1 MHGQEATNKKRIKI
15 PKEREL
21 VAMMASIM
29 ALNAL
34 AIDTMLPAFQEMRDA
49 LGIGNP
55 NHVQYVISFYLLGMG
70 LGSIIYGP
78 LSDRFGRKAVLLP
91 ALAGYGLFSLA
102 CSFAPSFEMLLAMRM
117 AQGLCGAA
125 LGVLVAAII
134 RDRFEGDTMARHM
147 SMIFM
152 TFMIVP
158 IIAPSIGA
166 LILKVAPWRTI
177 FDLFAV
183 LALVVAFW
191 AWRRLPETLSP
202 DNVIRFN
209 VGSIASGSKT
219 VLMNRQA
226 MGYVLASA
234 VIQGSLYGYL
244 NASEQLFSFT
254 FGARDFFPIGFAIIA
269 IGIAFANFTNSR
281 IVMKFGARRVS
292 HSAVFIYI
300 TLGLLQLGAAWFFAS
315 SLSLFM
321 ALLMGNMAL
330 IGFLGP
336 NFSSIAMQPF
346 GHMAGIASSFQQ
358 SLRQMLG
365 AGIGAAI
372 GAQFN
377 GTAIPMAIG
386 FCVCGTAS
394 LLLIFWG
401 ERGKLFTRPHSAPR
415 SPM

>member
-1 MHGQEATNKKRIKI
+1 MTSARNDKTSMPGA
-15 PKEREL
+15 REL

-34 AIDTMLPAFQEMRDA
+34 AIDTMLPAFPEMREG
-49 LGIGNP
+49 LGIANP
-55 NHVQYVISFYLLGMG
+55 NHVQYVISIYLLGLG

-117 AQGLCGAA
+117 VQGLCGAA
-125 LGVLVAAII
+125 LGVLVAAVI

-166 LILKVAPWRTI
+166 LILKIAPWRVI

-183 LALVVAFW
+183 LAVVVGFW
-191 AWRRLPETLSP
+191 VWRRLPETLSP
-202 DNVIRFN
+202 DNVIPFSAR
-209 VGSIASGSKT
+209 SIAKGSKE

-234 VIQGSLYGYL
+234 VIMGSLYGYL
-244 NASEQLFSFT
+244 NASEQLFSVT
-254 FGARDFFPIGFAIIA
+254 FDARDFFPIGFAIIA
-269 IGIAFANFTNSR
+269 IGIAFANFPNAR

-292 HSAVFIYI
+292 HSAVFVYI
-300 TLGLLQLGAAWFFAS
+300 ALGLLQLGAAWFFAS

-330 IGFLGP
+330 IGFLGS

-358 SLRQMLG
+358 SIRQILG
-365 AGIGAAI
+365 AGIGAII
-372 GAQFN
+372 GAQFD

-386 FCVCGTAS
+386 FCLCGTIA
-394 LLLIFWG
+394 LLLVSWG
-401 ERGKLFTRPHSAPR
+401 ERGKLFTRPHNAPR